1 MSILSISNQQDL
13 FLNSESKVL
22 SNRDSLFNEIK
33 QNTLFV
39 INHSGGKDSQAMM
52 IELLK
57 IIPITNIIVVHAS
70 LGEMEWEGALE
81 LAQRQ
86 ADDASIPFYI
96 ARSAKTLLQMVENR
110 FKSRPDIPSWP
121 SAKYRQC
128 TSDLKRDPIAKVIRR
143 VMKERGITRVIN
155 CIGLR
160 AGESR
165 ARAKAKTWS
174 ITTRHCVAG
183 RTWIEYLPI
192 HSFTTDDVFSVI
204 RDAGQSP
211 HWAYL
216 NGNQRLSC
224 VFCIMGSKSDL
235 IHGARLNPKL
245 YAKYVSL
252 EKKTGYTM
260 HESRISLIDIT
271 GIEVCT

>member
-1 MSILSISNQQDL
+1 MTILRELIQQDFFHL
-13 FLNSESKVL
+13 PDSKGL
-22 SNRDSLFNEIK
+22 SNIDDALSEVS
-33 QNTLFV
+33 QNSLFV

-52 IELLK
+52 VELLK
-57 IIPITNIIVVHAS
+57 IIPKENLIVVHAS
-70 LGEMEWEGALE
+70 LGEMEWDGALE
-81 LAQRQ
+81 LAQKQ
-86 ADDASIPFYI
+86 AEDASIPFYI

-110 FKSRPDIPSWP
+110 YKSRPDIPSWP

-143 VMKERGITRVIN
+143 IMKEKGFTRVIN

-165 ARAKAKTWS
+165 SRAKAKTWS
-174 ITTRHCVAG
+174 TIARHCVAG

-204 RDAGQSP
+204 NDAGQSP

-224 VFCIMGSKSDL
+224 VFCIMGSKNDL
-235 IHGARLNPKL
+235 INGARSNPKL
-245 YAKYVSL
+245 FAKYVAL
-252 EKKTGYTM
+252 EIKTGYTM